1 MHPLSK
7 VVRYLISVA
16 FATSDRLC
24 RAVTLRVTVHTA
36 SQIKPDSG
44 LMTSHREASRNLA
57 TPIGVNLY
65 SFAFGV
71 IIDGSGPREISSAI
85 TQIELFLLLFSSS

>member
-1 MHPLSK
+1 MRRRELHPLSK

-24 RAVTLRVTVHTA
+24 HAVTLCVAVHTA

-44 LMTSHREASRNLA
+44 LSP
-57 TPIGVNLY
+57 TPTKTLTRALCLI
-65 SFAFGV
+65 
-71 IIDGSGPREISSAI
+71 R
-85 TQIELFLLLFSSS
+85 LFLHSA